1 MNDFKQYIISEYKDK
16 ITNYAACDFKFV
28 HTTNIKTDKKSNK
41 TIVINIIKTNF
52 KFIDN
57 ECNTM
62 LSDTLTFE
70 NNLLN
75 KSCSKKLKHISDKE
89 LNNKFAFAKSEI
101 INAIMNEYQNK
112 ANEIKQKID
121 SLIFYKSSV
130 KGIIPNEFKGECIMF
145 AGDSVAKEDE
155 SIIHK
160 NRFDM

>member
-112 ANEIKQKID
+112 ANEIKQK
-121 SLIFYKSSV
+121 
-130 KGIIPNEFKGECIMF
+130 N
-145 AGDSVAKEDE
+145 
-155 SIIHK
+155 
-160 NRFDM
+160 